1 MRPPSF
7 SLGCASC
14 NATPRGG
21 ASAAFGAAER
31 RPGADARASRGF
43 TLVELLV
50 ALAVMALLALVSWRG
65 LEAMARAQSGH
76 RERDDAVLVLQTA
89 MAQWT
94 ADLDAA
100 TAFGTLPAMDW
111 DGRVLRLTR
120 RSSDGTGLPAAA
132 VVAWTLRP
140 TAEGLRWMRWQS
152 PPLVTQDQWQQAW
165 QLAANWAQDG
175 TREVDAAAVAVL
187 PLASW
192 TLAYFRN
199 NTWTQPVGAAAL
211 GLNTPLPDG
220 VRLVLDLPP
229 GAGLI
234 GQVSR
239 DWVRP
244 TFTVQ
249 RGS

>member
-1 MRPPSF
+1 MKRTRHP
-7 SLGCASC
+7 
-14 NATPRGG
+14 
-21 ASAAFGAAER
+21 
-31 RPGADARASRGF
+31 RGF

-65 LEAMARAQSGH
+65 LEAMARAQAGH

-89 MAQWT
+89 LGQWT

-100 TAFGTLPAMDW
+100 TAFGTLPAIDW

-120 RSSDGTGLPAAA
+120 RSTDAGGLPAAT
-132 VVAWTLRP
+132 VVAWALRP
-140 TAEGLRWMRWQS
+140 DAEGTRWMRWQS
-152 PPLVTQDQWQQAW
+152 PPLATQSQWQQAW
-165 QLAANWAQDG
+165 QLAASWAQEG
-175 TREVDAAAVAVL
+175 TREVEAAAVPLL
-187 PLASW
+187 PINGW

-199 NTWTQPVGAAAL
+199 NAWGPPVAAESLGVGA
-211 GLNTPLPDG
+211 TLPDG

-229 GAGLI
+229 GAGLA
-234 GQVSR
+234 GQLTR

-244 TFTVQ
+244 TWSGQ